1 MHKCI
6 ESLLPAR
13 EDAEIIIVND
23 GSTDGTAVIADAYA
37 EKYPDTVRVVHKE
50 NGGHG
55 SGVNAGI
62 AHAEGLYFKVVDS
75 DDWVDPDAL
84 DYLVSTVKT
93 RHEKGQDVDL
103 YLSNYVYEHVE
114 DGTGYTVNYKNAFPI
129 EKQVSWCGTGK
140 FHTSQFLTM
149 HAMTYRTELL
159 RECGLKLPEKAFYV
173 DNVFITQPLPYV
185 KTMFYMNIDF
195 YRYFIGRAD
204 QSVNEA
210 VLIKRVAQQELV
222 ARTLIENYIASRDR
236 ITCPKLDKYLVRH
249 IGINATIVSVFRNLA
264 KTEESYEALREFW
277 RFVKTTDPKLCRR
290 LRATTLAGI
299 TGMPGAFGRFVSIN
313 GYRLTRKIYKYN

>member
-23 GSTDGTAVIADAYA
+23 GSSDDTAAIADSYA
-37 EKYPDTVRVVHKE
+37 EKYPDTVRVIHKE

-55 SGVNAGI
+55 SGVNSGVE
-62 AHAEGLYFKVVDS
+62 HAEGLYFKVVDS

-84 DYLVSTVKT
+84 SYLVSTIKT
-93 RHEKGQDVDL
+93 RHEKGEDVDL

-114 DGTGYTVNYKNAFPI
+114 DGTGYTVNYKNVFPI
-129 EKQVSWCGTGK
+129 EKQVSWCGTGH

-149 HAMTYRTELL
+149 HAMTYRTALL
-159 RECGLKLPEKAFYV
+159 RECGMRLPEKTFYV

-185 KTMFYMNIDF
+185 RSMFYMDIDF

-222 ARTLIENYIASRDR
+222 ARVLVENYLAARER
-236 ITCPKLDKYLVRH
+236 ITCPKLDRYLVRH
-249 IGINATIVSVFRNLA
+249 VGINATIVSVFRNLA
-264 KTEESYEALREFW
+264 KTEESYAALREFW
-277 RFVKTTDPKLCRR
+277 RFVKTADPKLCRR

-299 TGMPGAFGRFVSIN
+299 TGLPGTIGRFISTT